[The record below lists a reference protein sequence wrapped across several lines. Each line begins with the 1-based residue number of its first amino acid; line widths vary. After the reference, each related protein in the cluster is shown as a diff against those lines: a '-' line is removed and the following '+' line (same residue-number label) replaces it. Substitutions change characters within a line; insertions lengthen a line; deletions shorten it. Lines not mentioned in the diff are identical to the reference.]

1 MLLMSLF
8 TEVLSAIDSVRI
20 LIRVIKTFFRFLSF
34 PYFLLGN
41 NCTKNTSSRFHYN
54 KRGVVL
60 LLRVSER

>member
-1 MLLMSLF
+1 MSLF
-8 TEVLSAIDSVRI
+8 TEVLSAIDCKNTYKSN
-20 LIRVIKTFFRFLSF
+20 KTFFRFLSF

>member
-1 MLLMSLF
+1 MSLF
-8 TEVLSAIDSVRI
+8 TEVLSAIDCKNTY
-20 LIRVIKTFFRFLSF
+20 IRVIKTFFRFLSF

-41 NCTKNTSSRFHYN
+41 NCTKNTSSRFHYK